1 MMSSIK
7 IQNLRKEYSNKVQAL
22 KGIDLEIQEGDFHAL
37 LGSNGAGKTT
47 TIGILTDLVKKTSG
61 TVEIAGIDIEKNF
74 NQAKKLIGVVP
85 QEMNFNIF
93 EKVEDIVIQQA
104 GFYGLNKK
112 QATEKTHEILKSLS
126 LYDKKEQI
134 SRTLSGGMK
143 RRLMIA
149 RSLVHDPKILI
160 LDEPTAGVDV
170 KLRHEMY
177 EFLTDLNKKGVTI
190 LLTTHYLEEAELL
203 CDKISII
210 KEGEI
215 IISGKKEKVLNDL
228 STQIYL
234 FESQNFK
241 PQSLKNYKL
250 SKTENKNEFQVQIN
264 KNQSLNQF
272 LKESLAENFTF
283 ESIKPKTNR
292 LEQLYL
298 ELT

>member
-1 MMSSIK
+1 MSSIK
-7 IQNLRKEYSNKVQAL
+7 IQNLRKVYTNKVQAL

-61 TVEIAGIDIEKNF
+61 TVKIAGIDIEKNF

-126 LYDKKEQI
+126 LYDKRDQI

>member
-1 MMSSIK
+1 MSSIK